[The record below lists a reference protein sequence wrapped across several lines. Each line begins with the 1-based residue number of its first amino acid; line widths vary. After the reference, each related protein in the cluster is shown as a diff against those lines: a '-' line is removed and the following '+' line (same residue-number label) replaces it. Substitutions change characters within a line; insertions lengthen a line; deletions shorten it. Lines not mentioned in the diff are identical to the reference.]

1 MLTQFLKKL
10 LNGDCRFYSF
20 KEQMDFELEQ
30 HLRRERNLSHSF
42 TIF

>member
-1 MLTQFLKKL
+1 MLEQFLKKL
-10 LNGDCRFYSF
+10 LDGNCKFYSF

-30 HLRRERNLSHSF
+30 ELRRERNLSCAF